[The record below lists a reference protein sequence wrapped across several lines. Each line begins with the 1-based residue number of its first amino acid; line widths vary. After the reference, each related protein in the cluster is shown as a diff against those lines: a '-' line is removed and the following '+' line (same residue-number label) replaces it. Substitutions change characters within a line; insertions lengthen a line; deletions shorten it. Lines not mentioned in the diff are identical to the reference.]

1 MIESDGDDDVH
12 KTPRWVK
19 VSGALAIALIVAFAL
34 LHLAGGGF
42 RHRHFDSGA
51 PSQSSRPSQ

>member
-1 MIESDGDDDVH
+1 MADDAGY

-19 VSGALAIALIVAFAL
+19 VLGGIALVLVVAFAV

-42 RHRHFDSGA
+42 RHHGL
-51 PSQSSRPSQ
+51 P

>member
-1 MIESDGDDDVH
+1 MIESDGDDNVH

-19 VSGALAIALIVAFAL
+19 VSGALAIALIVAFAV

-42 RHRHFDSGA
+42 RHHHFGNGA
-51 PSQSSRPSQ
+51 PSQSSRP

>member
-1 MIESDGDDDVH
+1 MGQPGREEQVH

-19 VSGALAIALIVAFAL
+19 LSGALAVVLIVAFAV

-42 RHRHFDSGA
+42 RHQHFPGGGA
-51 PSQSSRPSQ
+51 TQPKEP

>member
-1 MIESDGDDDVH
+1 MKASGRDDQGH

-19 VSGALAIALIVAFAL
+19 VSGILAVIVIAAFAV

-42 RHRHFDSGA
+42 RHHHLPVNGTTQ
-51 PSQSSRPSQ
+51 PKQP

>member
-1 MIESDGDDDVH
+1 MSQAGRNEQVH

-19 VSGALAIALIVAFAL
+19 VSGVVAVVLIVAFAV

-42 RHRHFDSGA
+42 RHHHFPGA
-51 PSQSSRPSQ
+51 STTQPKQPQ